1 MDTAPGSVPGPFCL
15 LFPPGENM
23 LEPLVDGFRSRFR
36 IRMNVMENSGL
47 INKGLSLGAR
57 IIAFGLVLCSTLP
70 GVSAAQV
77 TSGAGGMPQVLRDSL
92 AGGGQGPPMVSLP
105 AGAFWMGSDPGEAGR
120 SGDEGPRHQ
129 AKISRP
135 FAIGR
140 DEVTVSQFRRFVEST
155 GYRTD
160 AELDG
165 GCFYFADGWQP
176 APGKDWRA
184 PPGFE
189 QEPNHPVVCV
199 SFNDAVAYARWLS
212 EQTGQ
217 VYRLPTEA
225 EWEYAARAGSETSRP
240 WGDDPDEACAGANV
254 ADGALKAR
262 HPGDWPAHGCSDGYA
277 YTAPVGSFAANGFGL
292 HDVIGNVWEW
302 TCSGYADHYGG
313 VEEQCAVAIQSI
325 PRVFRGGSWFNFP
338 DWARSA
344 TRSAF
349 APGFRAA
356 ILGFRVARDL

>member
-1 MDTAPGSVPGPFCL
+1 MDTAPDSVPGGLCL
-15 LFPPGENM
+15 LFPRGKIRSSR
-23 LEPLVDGFRSRFR
+23 LVRVFLWAYR
-36 IRMNVMENSGL
+36 IRMTVMENFEVT
-47 INKGLSLGAR
+47 NKGLPLGRGTAALGLLLSL
-57 IIAFGLVLCSTLP
+57 TLIS
-70 GVSAAQV
+70 VSAAQN
-77 TSGAGGMPQVLRDSL
+77 TSAAGDEPQILRDRL
-92 AGGGQGPPMVSLP
+92 ADGGEGPPMVSLP
-105 AGAFWMGSDPGEAGR
+105 AGSFWMGSEPAEAGR

-129 AKISRP
+129 AKIPTP

-140 DEVTVSQFRRFVEST
+140 YEVTVSQFRRFVEST

-165 GCFYFADGWQP
+165 GCFYFADGWKP

-184 PPGFE
+184 PPGFD
-189 QEPNHPVVCV
+189 QEKNHPVVCV
-199 SFNDAVAYARWLS
+199 SFNDAVAYARWLTQ
-212 EQTGQ
+212 QTGQ

-240 WGDDPDEACAGANV
+240 WGDDPDDACAGANV
-254 ADGALKAR
+254 ADQALQAS

-277 YTAPVGSFAANGFGL
+277 YTAPVGTFVANDFGL

-302 TCSGYADHYGG
+302 TCSGYSDHYGG
-313 VEEQCAVAIQSI
+313 VEEQCEVAIQSV
-325 PRVFRGGSWFNFP
+325 PRVFRGGSWYNFP